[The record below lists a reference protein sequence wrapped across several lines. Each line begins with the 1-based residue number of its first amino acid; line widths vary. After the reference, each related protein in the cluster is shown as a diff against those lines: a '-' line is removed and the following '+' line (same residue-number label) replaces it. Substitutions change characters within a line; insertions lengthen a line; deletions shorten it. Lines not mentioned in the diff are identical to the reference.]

1 MKGKEY
7 ILSIFLFLIITI
19 AYFKYKGDFIADLI
33 LSVFL
38 VIVLYFLYKKLK
50 LNVLTYSLV
59 CLAFI
64 LHNLG
69 AFGFYDN
76 FFIPYDYITHF
87 VGIFS
92 ITLIIANLLSYYL
105 LKDKKFRTK
114 DWVILLLVVLS
125 GLGVG
130 SLVETIEF
138 GGYLV
143 WGMGEGFFQFGTGD
157 YVALSQETNLVDIV
171 GGGYFDAMGDLVVNL
186 IGALSAVLVYLCYFK
201 IKKYS

>member
-7 ILSIFLFLIITI
+7 ILSIFLFLIIII
-19 AYFKYKGDFIADLI
+19 AYFKYQTGFIADL
-33 LSVFL
+33 LFSTFL

-59 CLAFI
+59 CLSFV

-138 GGYLV
+138 GGYLA

-157 YVALSQETNLVDIV
+157 YVALSQEANLVDIV

-201 IKKYS
+201 IKKTS